1 MKRIYAFDFDGT
13 LTTKDTLIEFIRFS
27 KGSVRLFLGFLL
39 FSPFLILMKL
49 HLYPNWKT
57 KQRVFSWFF
66 KGMSLDSFNRLC
78 VDFAQ
83 QNKQLLRPAGIKRL
97 QKAVQEEDSIV
108 LIISASVDNWVCPFF
123 DEIGKKI
130 QVLGTQIEVKGGYLT
145 GRFITK
151 NCYGQEKVR
160 RLKELYPQREA
171 YELIAFGDSRGDK
184 ELLAHADKGYYKPFR
199 ETE

>member
-1 MKRIYAFDFDGT
+1 MNKIYAFDFDGT

-39 FSPFLILMKL
+39 FSPLLILMKL

-57 KQRVFSWFF
+57 KQSVFSWFF

-83 QNKQLLRPAGIKRL
+83 QNKQLLRPAGIKKL
-97 QKAVQEEDSIV
+97 QQAVRDKDSIV
-108 LIISASVDNWVCPFF
+108 LIISASVDNWVCHFF
-123 DEIGKKI
+123 DEIDKKI
-130 QVLGTQIEVKGGYLT
+130 QVLGTQIEVEGGYLT

-151 NCYGQEKVR
+151 NCYGQEKVS

>member
-1 MKRIYAFDFDGT
+1 MNKIYAFDFDGT

-39 FSPFLILMKL
+39 FSPLLILMKL
-49 HLYPNWKT
+49 HLYPNWKA

-66 KGMSLDSFNRLC
+66 RGVSLDSFNRLC

-97 QKAVQEEDSIV
+97 QKAVQEEDSVV

-123 DEIGKKI
+123 DEIDKKI
-130 QVLGTQIEVKGGYLT
+130 QVLGTQIEVKEGCLT

-151 NCYGQEKVR
+151 NCYGQEKVS